1 FKAIMA
7 YAAPKQEQISRQD
20 DQVAIVGEAV
30 QVARDDEKI
39 PLFLIKLWN
48 IVEDPSYQK
57 IVHWDD
63 SGYSFHIVDP
73 YSFCRNVL
81 PHYFK
86 HNNLNSLIRQLNM
99 YGFRKMTPLDRSGLT
114 RAESDQDH
122 LEFSHP
128 YFVRDH
134 PELLINIK
142 RKSSNRNESSS
153 TGQVS
158 QNNLGA
164 VSEELRTLREKQRHM
179 DSKMSQLVKENESMW
194 EQISHMRAQHEN
206 QRKVV
211 EKLVQFLVALV
222 GPGQKARIPRKR
234 GMLALDEAPL
244 KRARTSSSQYSSSQ
258 VNVLSDV
265 LDNLQK
271 QLNDGNLRR
280 TGGPIIADITEEF
293 TRSRSNSPP
302 PSTSYGRQSSPYA
315 DASSSSMMNGHLE
328 HIEEPSTS
336 SALLNDTWQNDR
348 SLNRTVTPTS
358 PILSINPSIDFQWGN
373 DLQEYLNGVDQSID
387 SCRDILGRDNYQW
400 DLDGADLVDMDRW
413 IDNGGQ
419 LALEGVDPLME
430 DGEELVTPSQS
441 PVPPM

>member
-1 FKAIMA
+1 MA
-7 YAAPKQEQISRQD
+7 YSAPKQEQMSRQD
-20 DQVAIVGEAV
+20 DQVAIMGGESV
-30 QVARDDEKI
+30 QVTREDEKI

-142 RKSSNRNESSS
+142 RKSSNRNENNSS
-153 TGQVS
+153 GQVS

-164 VSEELRTLREKQRHM
+164 VSEELRTLRERQRHM
-179 DSKMSQLVKENESMW
+179 DAKMANLVKENENMW
-194 EQISHMRAQHEN
+194 EQISHMRAQHDT

-222 GPGQKARIPRKR
+222 GPGQKPRIPRKR

-244 KRARTSSSQYSSSQ
+244 KRSRSSSSQYSSGQ

-280 TGGPIIADITEEF
+280 TEGPIIADITEELSP
-293 TRSRSNSPP
+293 TLSNSPP
-302 PSTSYGRQSSPYA
+302 PSTSFIRPPSQYA
-315 DASSSSMMNGHLE
+315 DICGSSMINGDE
-328 HIEEPSTS
+328 MGEASTS
-336 SALLNDTWQNDR
+336 SALLNDTWENDKT
-348 SLNRTVTPTS
+348 LNRTVTPTS
-358 PILSINPSIDFQWGN
+358 PIFSINPSIDFQWGN

-400 DLDGADLVDMDRW
+400 DLDGSDLDVDRW
-413 IDNGGQ
+413 ITDDNGGQ

-430 DGEELVTPSQS
+430 DGEELVTPNQS
-441 PVPPM
+441 PPPM

>member
-1 FKAIMA
+1 MS
-7 YAAPKQEQISRQD
+7 YVSPKQEHINRQD
-20 DQVAIVGEAV
+20 DQVAIVGDAV
-30 QVARDDEKI
+30 QIAREDEKI

-142 RKSSNRNESSS
+142 RKSSNRNDNNANA
-153 TGQVS
+153 QVS
-158 QNNLGA
+158 QGSNFAA
-164 VSEELRTLREKQRHM
+164 VTDELRNLRDKQREM
-179 DSKMSQLVKENESMW
+179 DMKMGQLVKENESMW
-194 EQISHMRAQHEN
+194 EQISHMRTQHDN

-222 GPGQKARIPRKR
+222 GPSQKARIPRKR

-244 KRARTSSSQYSSSQ
+244 KRPRSSSSQYPSSQ

-271 QLNDGNLRR
+271 QLSEGNFRSR
-280 TGGPIIADITEEF
+280 SGGPIIADITEDELADGLNGSSDSTTY
-293 TRSRSNSPP
+293 TRH
-302 PSTSYGRQSSPYA
+302 SSPYRG
-315 DASSSSMMNGHLE
+315 ASSCVMKGG
-328 HIEEPSTS
+328 EEYYDNPSTS
-336 SALLNDTWQNDR
+336 SILHNELWNVDPT
-348 SLNRTVTPTS
+348 LNRTVTPTS
-358 PILSINPSIDFQWGN
+358 PVLSINPSIDHQWGN
-373 DLQEYLNGVDQSID
+373 DLQEYLNGMEQGID
-387 SCRDILGRDNYQW
+387 NCRDLLARDNYEW
-400 DLDGADLVDMDRW
+400 DLDGAEVDVDRW
-413 IDNGGQ
+413 MRDEHGGQ
-419 LALEGVDPLME
+419 LALEGVDPRME
-430 DGEELVTPSQS
+430 EREQLVTPTST
-441 PVPPM
+441 PPPNI